1 MADIM
6 ATMEGMEMVVMAAG
20 MGGKVT
26 EMEETGVL
34 VRVPGSSPTSQT
46 PKIYRGI
53 ITARKN
59 T

>member
-1 MADIM
+1 MT
-6 ATMEGMEMVVMAAG
+6 TMEGMEMVVMAAG

-34 VRVPGSSPTSQT
+34 VRVPGSIPTSQT

-53 ITARKN
+53 IPARKN